1 MADVSSVK
9 AEDIKEIND
18 GLDSLSCEYQSGH
31 EVANFK
37 VTYTRIQHAS

>member
-18 GLDSLSCEYQSGH
+18 GLDSLSCEYKFGH
-31 EVANFK
+31 AIASSK